1 MNPHSMTNST
11 LVRRTALAV
20 ALLLAAIFSIAAQEK
35 AQCNVKVTLLQVND
49 VYQFAPVDQG
59 TTGGLARILTK
70 TREIREQNPNTLF
83 LMAGDTISPSVES
96 ITYKGAQ
103 MIDAWNAAGLDY
115 ATFGNHEFD
124 FGPDVLRD
132 RIKESK
138 FGWIAANVIDLKTGK
153 PFGDVPP
160 YVIREFG
167 GVKVGLFGLVLPE
180 TKSTSRPGADVEFRN
195 PCETAKRMVSE
206 LQEKGVKVII
216 ALTHLS
222 MREDKE
228 VARCSDVDVIIGGHE
243 HTLLESHAGHAPIFK
258 MTADA
263 RELGQIDLN
272 ISQATGEL
280 ESIDWKV
287 IPVDKNIKEAP
298 EFTAV
303 YKKYANLLTELSKP
317 VGRST
322 VVLDARS
329 AQNRTRETNVGNLVA
344 DSFRRGLTADVGLMN
359 GGSIRADAE
368 IPAGKITNRDV
379 LSILPFK
386 NKLVKIEVTGAVLKA
401 ALEHG
406 VSRTAPGA
414 EPGGFPQVS
423 GIQFAFDASKSPGS
437 RVTDVKV
444 NGQPLDEARKYTLAT
459 STFIALDGGDGYTM
473 FKGAPVLLAPE
484 RAPIDSDALKR
495 MFVSGK
501 AIAPK
506 VEGRIKRLDTSQK
519 AASDCKSVS

>member
-1 MNPHSMTNST
+1 MNPHSMAKFTFG
-11 LVRRTALAV
+11 RRTLLAV
-20 ALLLAAIFSIAAQEK
+20 ALLLAAIFSTAAQQK
-35 AQCNVKVTLLQVND
+35 PQCNVKVTLLQVND
-49 VYQFAPVDQG
+49 VYQFSPVDQG
-59 TTGGLARILTK
+59 TTGGIARVLTL
-70 TREIREQNPNTLF
+70 TQAIRQENPNTLF

-96 ITYKGAQ
+96 ITLKGTQ
-103 MIDAWNAAGLDY
+103 MIDAWNVAGLDY

-124 FGPDVLRD
+124 FGPDVLRE

-138 FGWIAANVIDLKTGK
+138 FGWIAANVIDSKTGK

-195 PCETAKRMVSE
+195 PCDTAKQMVSE
-206 LQEKGVKVII
+206 LHAQGAKVVV

-228 VARCSDVDVIIGGHE
+228 VARCADVDVIIGGHE
-243 HTLLESHAGHAPIFK
+243 HTLLESHAGRAPIFK

-272 ISQATGEL
+272 ISQTTGEL

-287 IPVDKNIKEAP
+287 IPVDSKTKDAP
-298 EFTAV
+298 EFAV
-303 YKKYANLLTELSKP
+303 IYKKYANLLAELSKP

-322 VVLDARS
+322 VALDARS
-329 AQNRTRETNVGNLVA
+329 AENRTRETNVGNLVA

-359 GGSIRADAE
+359 GGSIRADAL
-368 IPAGKITNRDV
+368 IPAGRITMRDV

-386 NKLVKIEVTGAVLKA
+386 NKLVKIEVTGAILKA

-423 GIQFAFDASKSPGS
+423 GVEFSFDASKSPGS
-437 RVTDVKV
+437 RVVDVKV
-444 NGQPLDEARKYTLAT
+444 KGQPLNETAKYTLAT

-473 FKGAPVLLAPE
+473 FKGAPVVLSPD
-484 RAPIDSDALKR
+484 RAPIDSEALIR
-495 MFVSGK
+495 MFVSGR

-506 VEGRIKRLDTSQK
+506 VEGRIKRLDTAGK
-519 AASDCKSVS
+519 TASDCK